1 MSSEEITPKSIIE
14 GLISRDPKQQI
25 ISIRNISVLFSS
37 ISPEKFRNEFIPFL
51 ITCIPEEE
59 DDVLEE
65 LFKVF
70 REIFNYVEGQDHIKD
85 TFPLVELIFH
95 TGNMDVRKELI
106 IYLRHIIDKQDE
118 FSNVEK
124 DLFELMK
131 KLANTEDPSN
141 ENGFVALSAEF
152 FGDFKEKYRNQ
163 IYNLYSQFAQKK
175 NQGKVIKIQL
185 SGNLQKISRFLQKN
199 EFFEIFNFLMEEK
212 CDAVRFNLVEA
223 LGNLKEKEKSKL
235 EGYEEFIG
243 EKINKFSED
252 ESWRVRLMLAK
263 FIPDIFEVVK
273 KISEGKNNSE
283 IKKIVLK
290 AYLKL
295 LQDKE
300 GEVRSMACEK
310 LEEAAEFLKDMDDF
324 DKILSCLKNLK
335 SDPLPYVRSSL
346 ASNILSMAPIISTKK
361 TNEYIFPIFLD
372 LIKDEAHDIRML
384 IIKNLDKLNE
394 VVNIDNYVQG
404 IIPSLI
410 EISDN
415 NNWRVNN
422 NNWRVRNQVQEI
434 IPTIARIVKKKIF
447 LESIMPICLKWLTDQ
462 VYAIRQNACK
472 ILKRLYDIFKGED
485 FEKKLLSKLN
495 GMVKVESYLIRIT
508 VVLLI
513 KEFLI
518 DEYELDFME
527 KKLFPILAKLSN
539 DKISNVRQA
548 CTHVVKKLGRLSK
561 NKDVVKECKAIIDE
575 LKIDKDIEVVYAAT
589 DL

>member
-25 ISIRNISVLFSS
+25 ISIRNISMLFSS

-70 REIFNYVEGQDHIKD
+70 REIFNYVEGRDHIKD

-235 EGYEEFIG
+235 EGYEDFIG
-243 EKINKFSED
+243 EKIRRRKEKERRRREKTIRTGNNK
-252 ESWRVRLMLAK
+252 
-263 FIPDIFEVVK
+263 
-273 KISEGKNNSE
+273 
-283 IKKIVLK
+283 
-290 AYLKL
+290 
-295 LQDKE
+295 
-300 GEVRSMACEK
+300 
-310 LEEAAEFLKDMDDF
+310 
-324 DKILSCLKNLK
+324 
-335 SDPLPYVRSSL
+335 
-346 ASNILSMAPIISTKK
+346 
-361 TNEYIFPIFLD
+361 
-372 LIKDEAHDIRML
+372 
-384 IIKNLDKLNE
+384 
-394 VVNIDNYVQG
+394 
-404 IIPSLI
+404 
-410 EISDN
+410 
-415 NNWRVNN
+415 
-422 NNWRVRNQVQEI
+422 
-434 IPTIARIVKKKIF
+434 
-447 LESIMPICLKWLTDQ
+447 
-462 VYAIRQNACK
+462 
-472 ILKRLYDIFKGED
+472 
-485 FEKKLLSKLN
+485 
-495 GMVKVESYLIRIT
+495 
-508 VVLLI
+508 
-513 KEFLI
+513 
-518 DEYELDFME
+518 
-527 KKLFPILAKLSN
+527 
-539 DKISNVRQA
+539 
-548 CTHVVKKLGRLSK
+548 
-561 NKDVVKECKAIIDE
+561 
-575 LKIDKDIEVVYAAT
+575 
-589 DL
+589 

>member
-1 MSSEEITPKSIIE
+1 MSSEEITPKTIIQ
-14 GLISRDPKQQI
+14 GLTSREPKQQI
-25 ISIRNISVLFSS
+25 ISIKNISKLFST
-37 ISPEKFRNEFIPFL
+37 ISPEKFRSEFIPFL

-65 LFKVF
+65 LFKVY
-70 REIFNYVEGQDHIKD
+70 RDIFNYIGGKDYIKD

-95 TGNMDVRKELI
+95 TGDMDIRKELI

-118 FSNVEK
+118 FSDVEK
-124 DLFELMK
+124 DLFDLMK
-131 KLANTEDPSN
+131 NLANTEDPSN
-141 ENGFVALSAEF
+141 ENGFIQLSSEF

-163 IYNLYSQFAQKK
+163 IYNLYLQFSQKK
-175 NQGKVIKIQL
+175 NQGKVIKIYI
-185 SGNLQKISRFLQKN
+185 SSCLQKISKFLQKN
-199 EFFEIFNFLMEEK
+199 EFFEIFESLMEEK

-223 LGNLKEKEKSKL
+223 LGNLKEKEKNKL
-235 EGYEEFIG
+235 EEGYETFVID
-243 EKINKFSED
+243 KINKFSDD
-252 ESWRVRLMLAK
+252 ESWRVRLMLSK
-263 FIPDIFEVVK
+263 FIPDIFDLVK
-273 KISEGKNNSE
+273 KINDDNKSQ
-283 IKKIVLK
+283 IKIITLK

-300 GEVRSMACEK
+300 GEVRSMACDK
-310 LEEAAEFLKDMDDF
+310 LEEAAEFLQDMEEF

-346 ASNILSMAPIISTKK
+346 ASNILSVAPIINTKK

-372 LIKDEAHDIRML
+372 LIKDEAHDIRMF

-415 NNWRVNN
+415 NNWRV
-422 NNWRVRNQVQEI
+422 RNQVQEI

-447 LESIMPICLKWLTDQ
+447 LENIMPICLKWLTDQ

-472 ILKRLYDIFKGED
+472 ILKKLYDIFKGED
-485 FEKKLLSKLN
+485 FEKKILN
-495 GMVKVESYLIRIT
+495 KINSMTKNESYLIRIT
-508 VVLLI
+508 VVILI

-518 DEYELDFME
+518 DEYDLDFME
-527 KKLFPILAKLSN
+527 KKLFPILTKLSN

-548 CTHVVKKLGRLSK
+548 CTHVIKKLLRLSK

-575 LKIDKDIEVVYAAT
+575 LKIDKDIEVVYAAN
-589 DL
+589 DN

>member
-25 ISIRNISVLFSS
+25 ISLRNISVLFSS

-70 REIFNYVEGQDHIKD
+70 REIFNYVEGRDHIKD

-235 EGYEEFIG
+235 EGYEDFIG

-384 IIKNLDKLNE
+384 IIKN
-394 VVNIDNYVQG
+394 
-404 IIPSLI
+404 
-410 EISDN
+410 
-415 NNWRVNN
+415 
-422 NNWRVRNQVQEI
+422 
-434 IPTIARIVKKKIF
+434 
-447 LESIMPICLKWLTDQ
+447 
-462 VYAIRQNACK
+462 
-472 ILKRLYDIFKGED
+472 
-485 FEKKLLSKLN
+485 
-495 GMVKVESYLIRIT
+495 
-508 VVLLI
+508 
-513 KEFLI
+513 
-518 DEYELDFME
+518 
-527 KKLFPILAKLSN
+527 
-539 DKISNVRQA
+539 
-548 CTHVVKKLGRLSK
+548 
-561 NKDVVKECKAIIDE
+561 
-575 LKIDKDIEVVYAAT
+575 
-589 DL
+589 